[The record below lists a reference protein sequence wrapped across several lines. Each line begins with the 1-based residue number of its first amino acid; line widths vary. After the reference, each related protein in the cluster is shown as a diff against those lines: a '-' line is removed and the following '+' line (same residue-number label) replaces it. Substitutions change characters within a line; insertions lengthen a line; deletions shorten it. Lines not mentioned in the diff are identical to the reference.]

1 MEQTFA
7 SQSPTYPLTR
17 RRFLSQSTLFAAAA
31 LGAGSL
37 LEAACTPAS
46 TGSAGQQQVT
56 LKFLH
61 WIGTDAGPVVAEI
74 NKRFHQEHPNITV
87 QFSSLPTDQY
97 ETVLKA
103 RLAGGDA
110 PDVFGVFPGLKFY
123 PYAKAKYLADLS
135 NEPWVSR
142 LLPGARRVVTYTDGK
157 VYTMPLDENVIGVVY
172 NKQIFN
178 RLGLSVPTTWADFL
192 AVCEQVKR
200 AGITPLA
207 LGIKDQWVDQL
218 IPYAMAPSAIYR
230 DDPDFDKQ
238 MLAGTKSF
246 ADSAWTQMMKDYL
259 NLNARGYFNQGAL
272 GTTYVQT
279 TQMIAAGKAAMV
291 VNGNWILAPIR
302 QLNPQLQLGMFPLPY
317 VQPGQPIWVSSAVGI
332 TMAISAT
339 TKYPAEARKYLQFWA
354 RPDIMALYLKE
365 KVAYSAF
372 TDISNPAL
380 DPAAQEMV
388 APLKVGSYNFLDQ
401 NWPVGVQDVMLKDIQ
416 AVFAGSMSISQML
429 HDMDTAFEKNKGS
442 IS

>member
-1 MEQTFA
+1 MAHFFDD
-7 SQSPTYPLTR
+7 SPLTR
-17 RRFLSQSTLFAAAA
+17 RRFLYRSALLAGTA

-37 LEAACTPAS
+37 LEACGS
-46 TGSAGQQQVT
+46 SGTGTGGQQPVT

-74 NKRFHQEHPNITV
+74 NKRFHTENPNITI

-110 PDVFGVFPGLKFY
+110 PDVFGVFPGAKLY

-135 NEPWVSR
+135 NEPWVAR
-142 LLPGARRVVTYTDGK
+142 LLPGARRVITYTDGK
-157 VYTMPLDENVIGVVY
+157 IYALPMDENVIGAIY
-172 NKQIFN
+172 NKQIFSQH
-178 RLGLSVPTTWADFL
+178 GLSVPTNWADFL
-192 AVCEQVKR
+192 TVCQKLKS

-230 DDPDFDKQ
+230 DNLNFDKQ
-238 MLAGTKSF
+238 LLAGSSTFSH
-246 ADSAWTQMMKDYL
+246 SAWTQMMKDYL
-259 NLNARGYFNQGAL
+259 DLNAHGYFNQGGL
-272 GTTYVQT
+272 GTTYNQT
-279 TQMIAAGKAAMV
+279 TQLIAAGKAAMV

-302 QLNPQLQLGMFPLPY
+302 QLNPGLQLGMFPLPY
-317 VQPGQPIWVSSAVGI
+317 VQAGQPIWISSAVG
-332 TMAISAT
+332 TTTGISAT

-365 KVAYSAF
+365 KIAYSSF

-388 APLKVGSYNFLDQ
+388 APLKAGSYNFLDQ
-401 NWPVGVQDVMLKDIQ
+401 NWPLGVQDVMLKDIQ
-416 AVFAGSMSISQML
+416 GVFAGSTSIAQML
-429 HDMDTAFEKNKGS
+429 QDMDTTFQKNKGS